1 MSVPQ
6 IEKLNLAIDQASAS
20 FNRLLLLAGPAE
32 SGKKTLLRRISDSH
46 ECPILNVNL
55 KISQA
60 LPELQEPHEPNYN
73 RPRKSKLMLVAQ

>member
-32 SGKKTLLRRISDSH
+32 SGKTTLLRRISDRCDDKMTFLLFGVEAWH
-46 ECPILNVNL
+46 
-55 KISQA
+55 
-60 LPELQEPHEPNYN
+60 
-73 RPRKSKLMLVAQ
+73 